1 MPGYPQCLVIHD
13 AHDTGV
19 STMRDIR
26 DIYDVDIGRDI
37 KDDTGNEMIPKYRP

>member
-1 MPGYPQCLVIHD
+1 MPGYRRWLGIHD
-13 AHDTGV
+13 AHPTGV

-37 KDDTGNEMIPKYRP
+37 KDDTGNEMISKY